1 VKKIIMPEVNYGQ
14 MVHMVREYAQCDVI
28 SLTHP
33 GGAIHSPD
41 IILKAIVE
49 ACK

>member
-14 MVHMVREYAQCDVI
+14 LVHMVREYAQCDVI

-41 IILKAIVE
+41 IIFKAIEE
-49 ACK
+49 AGK